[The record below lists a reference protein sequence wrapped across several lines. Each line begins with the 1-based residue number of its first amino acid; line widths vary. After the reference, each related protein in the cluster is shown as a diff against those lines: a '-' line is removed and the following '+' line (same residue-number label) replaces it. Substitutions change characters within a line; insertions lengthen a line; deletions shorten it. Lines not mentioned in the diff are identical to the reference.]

1 MQTNNKNKPMKKIKL
16 ILTLCVILVT
26 SILLTNC
33 KQNKEIEPAKQYSV
47 EDFFKKP
54 EKVSFTL
61 SPDGKYYAYKAP
73 YKRRMNIFIQEIGT
87 DNSIRLTSDTARDI
101 SGFMWANNTR
111 ILYLKDTGGD
121 ENYKLFGVDIDG
133 SNFSGL
139 TDFEN
144 VRTQII
150 DELSDIDDY
159 IIVGLNKRNPQVF
172 DPYRLNINTGELT
185 MLAENPGNIQGWLT
199 DHDGKLRVAMA
210 IVDGVN
216 TSLLYR
222 DTEQE
227 EFTTILTTSFKNTMS
242 PLFFTFDN
250 QNLVTISNMGR
261 DKMAAVIYNPNTQKE
276 EKVLYENPDFDLS
289 EVSYS
294 ELRKVITGVS
304 YISWKRENHFFDD
317 DTKKMMNNIEAKLGE
332 VDFVLTSSNK
342 AEDKHIVYSY
352 SDKSMGSFYLY
363 HVKEDKLDKIID
375 VAPDLD
381 EHENGKYESYSI

>member
-304 YISWKRENHFFDD
+304 YISWKTGKITFFDD
-317 DTKKMMNNIEAKLGE
+317 DTKKMMNNIEAKIRR
-332 VDFVLTSSNK
+332 S
-342 AEDKHIVYSY
+342 
-352 SDKSMGSFYLY
+352 
-363 HVKEDKLDKIID
+363 
-375 VAPDLD
+375 
-381 EHENGKYESYSI
+381 